1 MKHLILG
8 GVKSGKSRY
17 AEEAAKAL
25 SDKVA
30 VIVTA
35 EPLDDE
41 MKARIAR
48 HVADRPAHWITK
60 EAYVDLAGALDQLND
75 DSNIDVVIIDCLTL
89 WITNLLVKPEVAEE
103 LERHICRFEE
113 ALGRFTKPV
122 LLVSNETNLGIMPMD
137 KLSRRFCDET
147 GRLHQRLALVCDRV
161 DLLVAGLPVSVKS
174 P

>member
-48 HVADRPAHWITK
+48 HVADRPAHWLTK
-60 EAYVDLAGALDQLND
+60 EAYVDLADALDQLND
-75 DSNIDVVIIDCLTL
+75 DSHVDVVIIDCLTL

-103 LERHICRFEE
+103 AERHISRFEE
-113 ALGRFTKPV
+113 ALGRFSKPV
-122 LLVSNETNLGIMPMD
+122 FLVSNETNMGVMPVD
-137 KLSRRFCDET
+137 SLSRRFCDET
-147 GRLHQRLALVCDRV
+147 GKLHQRLALVCDRV